1 MPALKTHIA
10 ADKASIQSEKD
21 PKLPDLPPVEG
32 ESKSRP
38 TTAEKKPATPPDRKS
53 VQAPT
58 KPDDEDEF
66 NALSKRFEAL
76 KKR

>member
-10 ADKASIQSEKD
+10 ADKAETS

-38 TTAEKKPATPPDRKS
+38 TTAEKKVTSAS
-53 VQAPT
+53 VPT
-58 KPDDEDEF
+58 KPPPNDVEDEF
-66 NALSKRFEAL
+66 TALSKRFEAL